1 MKNEDKL
8 LDAIGMIDEELIPE
22 MPKAELSAKAADGK
36 KASAKKSTKGRKAF
50 WIEIG
55 IAAAAVIL
63 VVAIALPK
71 VLYKK
76 KNRAVKAEAV
86 YPEMAKYPE
95 SVSPVFRG
103 DDYDP
108 DAYREQYEK
117 WRASR
122 ETFRNQPEGYADGF
136 KKFLEKSTSTFAEE
150 AGDENFVYSPLSLY
164 LCMSI
169 VAESADGNTRQEIL
183 DLLGVPDIET
193 LRATSK
199 SLFLANYVDDGA
211 GKCLLA
217 NSIWMNNR
225 FDYKNDT
232 VERIATE
239 YLASVFS
246 GDPEDE
252 KYIEEFR
259 NWLNRQTDGLL
270 TDYVDDLPM
279 DKDLL
284 LMVASTIN
292 YNGKWGMRFHEDET
306 KPGTFHA
313 PAGDVTCDFMN
324 MEYEKFDCHTGD
336 GYTAIELPVTGN
348 GKMRLILPDK
358 DTSAQNLLKDKDF
371 MEFLNNSYTDG
382 NVFGEAMVD
391 LSLPKFDVSYK
402 NDMIDE
408 LQKLG
413 VHDAFDKDRGNF
425 GSITDQGPDDKI
437 FVKKVEQDV
446 RVMIDE
452 EGVKGAAITVA
463 MIVEQ
468 CAPSAKYTFVFDRPF
483 IFEVFSDTGAPLF
496 VGVVN
501 DPTSK

>member
-22 MPKAELSAKAADGK
+22 MPKAKESASPVNHKKTGK
-36 KASAKKSTKGRKAF
+36 SRKAF

-63 VVAIALPK
+63 VVAVALPK

-76 KNRAVKAEAV
+76 KNKAVKAEAV

-108 DAYREQYEK
+108 NEYRDLYEK
-117 WRASR
+117 WWASR
-122 ETFRNQPEGYADGF
+122 EEFRNQPEGYADGF
-136 KKFLEKSTSTFAEE
+136 KKFLEKSTGTFAEE

-313 PAGDVTCDFMN
+313 PTGDVTCDFMN

-358 DTSAQNLLKDKDF
+358 DTSAQELLKDKNF
-371 MEFLNNSYTDG
+371 REFLNNSYTGG

-413 VHDAFDKDRGNF
+413 IHDAFDENRGNF

-437 FVKKVEQDV
+437 YVKQVEQDV

>member
-22 MPKAELSAKAADGK
+22 MPKAKESAAPVKHKKTGK
-36 KASAKKSTKGRKAF
+36 SRKAF

-108 DAYREQYEK
+108 NEYRDLYEK
-117 WRASR
+117 WWASR
-122 ETFRNQPEGYADGF
+122 EEFRNQPEGYADGF
-136 KKFLEKSTSTFAEE
+136 KKFLEKSTGTFAEE

-252 KYIEEFR
+252 HGHHSEHQDQRGI
-259 NWLNRQTDGLL
+259 
-270 TDYVDDLPM
+270 
-279 DKDLL
+279 
-284 LMVASTIN
+284 
-292 YNGKWGMRFHEDET
+292 
-306 KPGTFHA
+306 
-313 PAGDVTCDFMN
+313 
-324 MEYEKFDCHTGD
+324 
-336 GYTAIELPVTGN
+336 
-348 GKMRLILPDK
+348 
-358 DTSAQNLLKDKDF
+358 
-371 MEFLNNSYTDG
+371 
-382 NVFGEAMVD
+382 
-391 LSLPKFDVSYK
+391 YK
-402 NDMIDE
+402 S
-408 LQKLG
+408 QYK
-413 VHDAFDKDRGNF
+413 
-425 GSITDQGPDDKI
+425 
-437 FVKKVEQDV
+437 
-446 RVMIDE
+446 
-452 EGVKGAAITVA
+452 
-463 MIVEQ
+463 
-468 CAPSAKYTFVFDRPF
+468 
-483 IFEVFSDTGAPLF
+483 
-496 VGVVN
+496 
-501 DPTSK
+501 

>member
-22 MPKAELSAKAADGK
+22 MPKAKESAAPVKHKKTGK
-36 KASAKKSTKGRKAF
+36 SRKRF

-86 YPEMAKYPE
+86 YPEMAKCPE
-95 SVSPVFRG
+95 SVSPVLRG

-117 WRASR
+117 WWASR
-122 ETFRNQPEGYADGF
+122 EEFRNQPEGYADGF
-136 KKFLEKSTSTFAEE
+136 KKFLEKSTGTFAEE
-150 AGDENFVYSPLSLY
+150 AEDKNFVYSPLSLY
-164 LCMSI
+164 LCMCM
-169 VAESADGNTRQEIL
+169 VAEAADGNTRQEIL
-183 DLLGVPDIET
+183 DLLGVSDIET
-193 LRATSK
+193 LRSTSK

-217 NSIWMNNR
+217 NSIWMSDH
-225 FDYKNDT
+225 FEYKNDT

-252 KYIEEFR
+252 KYVEEFR

-270 TDYVDDLPM
+270 TDYVDDLGM
-279 DKDLL
+279 DPDLL

-292 YNGKWGMRFHEDET
+292 YSGKWQMRFHEDET

-313 PAGDVTCDFMN
+313 PTGDVTCDFIN
-324 MEYEKFDCHTGD
+324 MEYEKFYCCTGD
-336 GYTAIELPVTGN
+336 GYTAIELPVSGN
-348 GKMRLILPDK
+348 GKMRLILPNK
-358 DTSAQNLLKDKDF
+358 DTSAQELLKDKNF
-371 MEFLNNSYTDG
+371 MEFLNNSYTG
-382 NVFGEAMVD
+382 GEVFGEAMVD

-413 VHDAFDKDRGNF
+413 VHDAFDENRGDF
-425 GSITDQGPDDKI
+425 GSITDQGPDDQI
-437 FVKKVEQDV
+437 YVKQVEQDV

-452 EGVKGAAITVA
+452 EGVKGAAITIA
-463 MIVEQ
+463 MVIEE

>member
-193 LRATSK
+193 LRATS
-199 SLFLANYVDDGA
+199 
-211 GKCLLA
+211 
-217 NSIWMNNR
+217 
-225 FDYKNDT
+225 
-232 VERIATE
+232 
-239 YLASVFS
+239 
-246 GDPEDE
+246 
-252 KYIEEFR
+252 
-259 NWLNRQTDGLL
+259 
-270 TDYVDDLPM
+270 
-279 DKDLL
+279 
-284 LMVASTIN
+284 
-292 YNGKWGMRFHEDET
+292 
-306 KPGTFHA
+306 
-313 PAGDVTCDFMN
+313 
-324 MEYEKFDCHTGD
+324 
-336 GYTAIELPVTGN
+336 
-348 GKMRLILPDK
+348 
-358 DTSAQNLLKDKDF
+358 
-371 MEFLNNSYTDG
+371 
-382 NVFGEAMVD
+382 
-391 LSLPKFDVSYK
+391 
-402 NDMIDE
+402 
-408 LQKLG
+408 
-413 VHDAFDKDRGNF
+413 
-425 GSITDQGPDDKI
+425 
-437 FVKKVEQDV
+437 
-446 RVMIDE
+446 
-452 EGVKGAAITVA
+452 
-463 MIVEQ
+463 
-468 CAPSAKYTFVFDRPF
+468 
-483 IFEVFSDTGAPLF
+483 
-496 VGVVN
+496 
-501 DPTSK
+501 